1 MLDCVIIGGGPS
13 GLAAGV
19 ALSEA
24 GADFVL
30 VEAQE
35 VLGGRAQ
42 SGTLSDGT
50 PIERGAQQIHGPTI
64 ATWEY
69 LHRHGL
75 TTHYL
80 VPGIRGV
87 DAVFA
92 GGRWTDGD
100 DLRKQAY
107 QRLMDALVHRFGDAA
122 SDGLSVH
129 QALVDSG
136 MEGEQLVAADGR
148 FNVLCPIP
156 PDQLSSRGAAEALR
170 FNGTG
175 LPNFAIVEGYS
186 ELWARMS
193 APFENSIELNAPV
206 TAIDWSG
213 SRAEGVTVSTPSG
226 DHKAN
231 SGVVTLPVGV
241 LQAGMVRFKP
251 ALPQATSEAIDGLVM
266 GPTIKAFAE
275 FKRPWW
281 EDSLGNVAGF
291 RNADSVFH
299 GWEALFWDRPGPP
312 VLSAMIGLRGAE
324 LSGDEDAVRAAFLGD
339 LAGMFPDIDIEAE
352 LLSLE
357 VWDWTAEPYACG
369 SLSVAQVGGH
379 RLREE
384 LAWPTPPLFWA
395 GEATSTN
402 GNATGVHGALESGR
416 RAAHQALHSV
426 RPLYATDA
434 GSRLDWRAQVP
445 RPTFTAGR

>member
-1 MLDCVIIGGGPS
+1 MFDCVIIGGGPA
-13 GLAAGV
+13 GLAAAV
-19 ALSEA
+19 ALSDA

-30 VEAQE
+30 LEAQDI
-35 VLGGRAQ
+35 LGGRAQ
-42 SGTLSDGT
+42 SGSLSDGT

-69 LHRHGL
+69 LYRHGL

-80 VPGIRGV
+80 IPGIKGV

-92 GGRWTDGD
+92 GGQWTGGD
-100 DLRKQAY
+100 ALRKEAY
-107 QRLMDALVHRFGDAA
+107 RLLMDALVHRFGDTE
-122 SDGLSVH
+122 SDGISVH
-129 QALVDSG
+129 QALVDAG
-136 MEGEQLVAADGR
+136 MQGDQLAAADGR

-156 PDQLSSRGAAEALR
+156 PDQLSSRAAAEALR

-186 ELWARMS
+186 ELWRRM
-193 APFENSIELNAPV
+193 AATFESRIRLGTPV
-206 TAIDWSG
+206 IAIDWPDDG
-213 SRAEGVTVSTPSG
+213 PGVTVTTPSG
-226 DHKAN
+226 EYRAATALI
-231 SGVVTLPVGV
+231 TLPVGV
-241 LQAGMVRFKP
+241 LQAGGISFQP
-251 ALPQATSEAIDGLVM
+251 ELPEGKIEAIEGLIM

-275 FKRPWW
+275 FKRAWW

-324 LSGDEDAVRAAFLGD
+324 LSGDEDAVRSAFLGD
-339 LAGMFPDIDIEAE
+339 LVAMFPGVDIEAE
-352 LLSLE
+352 IVNLE
-357 VWDWTAEPYACG
+357 VWDWTADPYAGG
-369 SLSVAQVGGH
+369 SLSVAQLGGQA
-379 RLREE
+379 LREE

-416 RAAHQALHSV
+416 RAAQEVLHSV

-434 GSRLDWRAQVP
+434 DSRLDWRTQVP

>member
-1 MLDCVIIGGGPS
+1 MIVGAGPA
-13 GLAAGV
+13 GLAAAA
-19 ALSEA
+19 ALSDA
-24 GADFVL
+24 GADFVVL
-30 VEAQE
+30 EARE

-42 SGTLSDGT
+42 SGALSDGT

-69 LHRHGL
+69 LGRHGL

-80 VPGIRGV
+80 VPGIKGV

-92 GGRWTDGD
+92 NGRWTGGD
-100 DLRKQAY
+100 ELRKEAY
-107 QRLMDALVHRFGDAA
+107 GRLMEALVHRFGDAE
-122 SDGLSVH
+122 SDHISVH
-129 QALVDSG
+129 QALVDAG
-136 MEGEQLVAADGR
+136 MEGERLAAADGR

-156 PDQLSSRGAAEALR
+156 PGRLSSRGAAEALR

-175 LPNFAIVEGYS
+175 LPNFAINEGYG
-186 ELWARMS
+186 ELWRRMA
-193 APFENSIELNAPV
+193 APFEASVRLNTPVSGIE
-206 TAIDWSG
+206 WSG
-213 SRAEGVTVSTPSG
+213 PGDDSGVTVTTPDGDYEAST
-226 DHKAN
+226 
-231 SGVVTLPVGV
+231 GVITLPIGV
-241 LQAGMVRFKP
+241 LQAGGVAFEP
-251 ALPQATSEAIDGLVM
+251 ALPEGKTEAIQGLVM

-275 FKRPWW
+275 FRSAWW
-281 EDSLGNVAGF
+281 EERLGRVAGF

-324 LSGDEDAVRAAFLGD
+324 LSGDEDAVKAAFLSD
-339 LAGMFPDIDIEAE
+339 LSDMFPEVDVESEIV
-352 LLSLE
+352 SFE
-357 VWDWTAEPYACG
+357 VWDWTADPYAYG

-379 RLREE
+379 RLREG

-395 GEATSTN
+395 GEATATN

-416 RAAHQALHSV
+416 RAAFEALHLV
-426 RPLYATDA
+426 RPLYATDPA
-434 GSRLDWRAQVP
+434 SRLDWGAQVP

>member
-1 MLDCVIIGGGPS
+1 M
-13 GLAAGV
+13 AAAA

-30 VEAQE
+30 VEAQG

-80 VPGIRGV
+80 VPGIKGV

-92 GGRWTDGD
+92 DGRWTDGD
-100 DLRKQAY
+100 ELRKRAY

-122 SDGLSVH
+122 SDGVSVH

-136 MEGEQLVAADGR
+136 MEGEQLAAADGR
-148 FNVLCPIP
+148 FNVLCPVSP
-156 PDQLSSRGAAEALR
+156 EELSSRAAAEALR

-186 ELWARMS
+186 ELWRRMV
-193 APFENSIELNAPV
+193 APFENSLELNAPV

-213 SRAEGVTVSTPSG
+213 SRGEGVVVSTPSG
-226 DHKAN
+226 NYKATT
-231 SGVVTLPVGV
+231 GIVTLPVGV
-241 LQAGMVRFKP
+241 LQAGTVRFEP
-251 ALPQATSEAIDGLVM
+251 ALPQAKREAIDGLVM

-275 FKRPWW
+275 FKRAWW

-291 RNADSVFH
+291 RHADSVFH

-339 LAGMFPDIDIEAE
+339 LASMFPDIDIDAE

-357 VWDWTAEPYACG
+357 VWDWTADPYARG

-379 RLREE
+379 RLRDE
-384 LAWPTPPLFWA
+384 LGWPTPPLFWA

-416 RAAHQALHSV
+416 RAAQEALHSV
-426 RPLYATDA
+426 RPLYATDTE
-434 GSRLDWRAQVP
+434 SRLDWRAQVS

>member
-1 MLDCVIIGGGPS
+1 LFDCVIIGGGPA
-13 GLAAGV
+13 GLAA
-19 ALSEA
+19 ASSLSEA

-30 VEAQE
+30 VEAQG

-42 SGTLSDGT
+42 SGALSDGT

-69 LHRHGL
+69 VHRHGL

-87 DAVFA
+87 DAVFS

-100 DLRKQAY
+100 ALRKAAY

-122 SDGLSVH
+122 SDGVSVH
-129 QALVDSG
+129 QALVESG
-136 MEGEQLVAADGR
+136 MEGDELAAADGR

-156 PDQLSSRGAAEALR
+156 PDLLSSRAASEALR

-186 ELWARMS
+186 EMWRRMA

-206 TAIDWSG
+206 TAIDWSEREG
-213 SRAEGVTVSTPSG
+213 EGVVVSTLSG
-226 DHKAN
+226 EFVA
-231 SGVVTLPVGV
+231 VTAIVTLPVGV
-241 LQAGMVRFKP
+241 MQAGGVQFEP
-251 ALPQATSEAIDGLVM
+251 ELPEGKAEAIDGLVM

-281 EDSLGNVAGF
+281 EDTLGNVAGF
-291 RNADSVFH
+291 RHASSVFH

-324 LSGDEDAVRAAFLGD
+324 LSGDETAVRTAFLGD
-339 LAGMFPDIDIEAE
+339 LSDMFPDTNIESE
-352 LLSLE
+352 LVSLE
-357 VWDWTAEPYACG
+357 VWDWTADPYARG

-379 RLREE
+379 RLRDE
-384 LAWPTPPLFWA
+384 LGWPTPPLFWA
-395 GEATSTN
+395 GEATATN

-416 RAAHQALHSV
+416 RAAQEALHAV